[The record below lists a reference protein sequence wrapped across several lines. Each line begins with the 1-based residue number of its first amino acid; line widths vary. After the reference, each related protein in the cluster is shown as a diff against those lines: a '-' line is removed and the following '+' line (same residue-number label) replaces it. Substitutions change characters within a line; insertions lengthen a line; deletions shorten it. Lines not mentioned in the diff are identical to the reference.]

1 MNHCVVLNNAYQ
13 VVGSIP
19 ETDAI
24 CLITTGKAWA
34 SKSDPNKVYRS
45 QHVTIPAPRVV
56 VLNHYVKITSFRIR
70 PEKLTNFNLFRRDN
84 FTCGYCG
91 GVKGISLKKGDR
103 LEREHIIPLSKNGK
117 DIWDNVVTAC
127 STCNHFK
134 ADKTPEEA
142 GMKLKIAPYVP
153 VTWVIRGKS
162 KLTQEQ
168 VEYVEMILNIKNKS
182 RI

>member
-19 ETDAI
+19 EQDAI

-34 SKSDPNKVYRS
+34 TKNDSSRVYRS
-45 QHVTIPAPRVV
+45 QHISIPTPRVV
-56 VLNHYVKITSFRIR
+56 VLNHYVKVTSFKIR
-70 PEKLTNFNLFRRDN
+70 PEKLTNQNLFKRDDY
-84 FTCGYCG
+84 TCCYCG
-91 GVKGISLKKGDR
+91 RIRGVSLLVGDR
-103 LEREHIIPLSKNGK
+103 LEREHIIPLSKKGK
-117 DIWDNVVTAC
+117 DTWDNVVTAC

-142 GMKLKIAPYVP
+142 GMVVRKIPNVP
-153 VTWVIRGKS
+153 VCWVIRGKS
-162 KLTQEQ
+162 KLSQEQ
-168 VEYVEMILNIKNKS
+168 LDYVEMILNIKNKS